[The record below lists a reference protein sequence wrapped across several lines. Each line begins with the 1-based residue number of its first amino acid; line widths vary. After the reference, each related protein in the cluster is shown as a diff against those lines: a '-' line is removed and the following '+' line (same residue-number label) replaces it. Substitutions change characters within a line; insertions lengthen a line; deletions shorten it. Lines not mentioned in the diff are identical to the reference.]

1 MHKNTQL
8 LETFYKAFQQKDY
21 ATMQN
26 CYHDDATFSDEAFK
40 NLNSQEVKA
49 MWQMLIT
56 RGKDLELIFNN
67 CVADDTKGSAHWE
80 ATYTFS
86 KTGRKVINKI
96 DAAFELKDGKI
107 YRHIDTF
114 DFHKWSSQALGIVGT
129 LLGWTGFL
137 QNKVSQTAMQQLKS
151 YITKKGK

>member
-1 MHKNTQL
+1 MNKNTQL

-26 CYHDDATFSDEAFK
+26 CYHNDATFSDEAFK
-40 NLNSQEVKA
+40 NLNSQQVKA

-56 RGKDLELIFNN
+56 RGTDLALIFNN

-96 DAAFELKDGKI
+96 DATFEFKDGKI
-107 YRHIDTF
+107 FKHVDSF
-114 DFHKWSSQALGIVGT
+114 DFHKWSSQALGIMGT

-137 QNKVSQTAMQQLKS
+137 QNKVSQTAMEQLKG
-151 YITKKGK
+151 YMTKKGL

>member
-1 MHKNTQL
+1 MHKNVQL

-56 RGKDLELIFNN
+56 RGTDLELIFNN
-67 CVADDTKGSAHWE
+67 CIADDTKGSAHWE

-96 DAAFELKDGKI
+96 DAAFEFKDGKI
-107 YRHIDTF
+107 FRHIDTF
-114 DFHKWSSQALGIVGT
+114 DFHKWSSQALGIIGT
-129 LLGWTGFL
+129 LLGWTGVL
-137 QNKVSQTAMQQLKS
+137 QNKVSQTAMEQLKG
-151 YITKKGK
+151 YMIKKGL

>member
-1 MHKNTQL
+1 MNKNTQL
-8 LETFYKAFQQKDY
+8 IETFYKAFQQKDY

-56 RGKDLELIFNN
+56 RGTDLELIFNN
-67 CVADDTKGSAHWE
+67 CVADDAKGSAHWE

-96 DAAFELKDGKI
+96 DAAFEFKDGKI

-137 QNKVSQTAMQQLKS
+137 QNKVSQTAMGQLKS
-151 YITKKGK
+151 YMTKKGI

>member
-1 MHKNTQL
+1 MSKNTQL
-8 LETFYKAFQQKDY
+8 IETFYKAFQKKDY
-21 ATMQN
+21 VTMQN
-26 CYHDDATFSDEAFK
+26 CYHDDAIVSDEAFK

-56 RGKDLELIFNN
+56 KSTGLELIFNN

-96 DAAFELKDGKI
+96 DAAFEFKDGKI
-107 YRHIDTF
+107 FRHIDTF

-137 QNKVSQTAMQQLKS
+137 QNKVSKTAMEQLKS
-151 YITKKGK
+151 YMTKKSK